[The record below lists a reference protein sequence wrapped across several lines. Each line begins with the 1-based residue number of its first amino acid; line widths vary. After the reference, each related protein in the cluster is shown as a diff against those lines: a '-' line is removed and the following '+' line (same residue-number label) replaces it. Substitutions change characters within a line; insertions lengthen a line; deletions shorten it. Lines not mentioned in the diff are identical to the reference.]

1 MGSMPPGMPHGIPCF
16 PVSLGRTVFF
26 KTGCATLVFG
36 SCLDPVCS
44 TNFYQGDL
52 ELPRHGNVPMA
63 SLASTIAVALSK
75 SKIKTVDEFAR
86 AAESAP
92 GFVAISSSET
102 RGSESR
108 RNTCTPRLAR

>member
-1 MGSMPPGMPHGIPCF
+1 MGKCMGSMPPGMPHGIPCF

-36 SCLDPVCS
+36 SCS
-44 TNFYQGDL
+44 TDFYQGDL
-52 ELPRHGNVPMA
+52 ELPRHGTVPMA

-86 AAESAP
+86 AVESAH
-92 GFVAISSSET
+92 GFVAIQ
-102 RGSESR
+102 
-108 RNTCTPRLAR
+108 